1 MIKRLSFISISK
13 IQQNYF
19 QTMLDLQLYSGSIF
33 ILAVFYASIDPV
45 VSVKY
50 VGHAL
55 IPSRLSEPFIDAA
68 EVSLPTCSALCS
80 IAESCFAVSFHRETM
95 RCELLN
101 KTGYFGEYLLTD
113 NDGWRVYSNVMGKF
127 FHTTKKSN
135 KCYIQRFHLSSCFM
149 LHPG

>member
-1 MIKRLSFISISK
+1 
-13 IQQNYF
+13 
-19 QTMLDLQLYSGSIF
+19 MLDLQLYSGSIF

-45 VSVKY
+45 VSIKY

-55 IPSRLSEPFIDAA
+55 IPSRLSEPFNDAA

-80 IAESCFAVSFHRETM
+80 ISQSCCAVSFHRETM

-113 NDGWRVYSNVMGKF
+113 NDGWRVYSNVIGKF
-127 FHTTKKSN
+127 FHTTKRSRSL
-135 KCYIQRFHLSSCFM
+135 Q
-149 LHPG
+149 